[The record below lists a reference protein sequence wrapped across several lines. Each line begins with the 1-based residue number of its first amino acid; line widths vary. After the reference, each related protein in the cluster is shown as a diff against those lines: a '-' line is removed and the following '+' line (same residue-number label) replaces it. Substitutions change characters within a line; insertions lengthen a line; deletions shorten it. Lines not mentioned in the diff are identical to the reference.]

1 MINNLITIINKLLER
16 KTFKTIYTDFFKD
29 KLSNKIIKLSVSD
42 MGQEFYIFF
51 QNDSIRISNE
61 NSDEDVS
68 ISGTALS
75 LLLYST
81 SGKSELFASKIKIS
95 GDIETA
101 NELNSLLQK
110 SDVLRDIIV
119 EIIGQKA
126 ASTLFSILDPIKDK
140 MDKSKEK
147 NNAALSDFLKFDI
160 NMVPS
165 KEEINNYVDAVDDV
179 KFIVNYIC
187 NNKGGHSCVREF
199 IENHLM

>member
-119 EIIGQKA
+119 EIVGQKA

-165 KEEINNYVDAVDDV
+165 KEEINNYVDAVDDI
-179 KFIVNYIC
+179 KTRTDKLLSRF
-187 NNKGGHSCVREF
+187 K
-199 IENHLM
+199 